1 MRCHL
6 ILKAPVACG
15 LIHTIIEES
24 SEVLADNELHS
35 TLAVKACIVAPGAVE
50 GEVAIVELTEKL
62 PRILVVVAL
71 VNPIELD
78 NIVRKIASIALL
90 LTENALSEVICVP
103 PPSKTV
109 AIIFTALDVGEGVLE
124 RGLIR
129 RGNRS
134 GDKIHLVYRGG
145 HKGLGGGTEFGRH
158 LGLLGLLGLIGL

>member
-6 ILKAPVACG
+6 IFKAPDACG

-50 GEVAIVELTEKL
+50 GEVAIVELTEEL

-78 NIVRKIASIALL
+78 NVVREIASIALL
-90 LTENALSEVICVP
+90 LTENALSKVICVP
-103 PPSKTV
+103 
-109 AIIFTALDVGEGVLE
+109 
-124 RGLIR
+124 
-129 RGNRS
+129 
-134 GDKIHLVYRGG
+134 
-145 HKGLGGGTEFGRH
+145 
-158 LGLLGLLGLIGL
+158 